1 MLHRVSQVR
10 GNTEWGV
17 QPVCTSRQTQ
27 KNPHSAWAKAGWLSL
42 AVFLKRPQA
51 DIKSAQRLKDR

>member
-1 MLHRVSQVR
+1 M
-10 GNTEWGV
+10 GW
-17 QPVCTSRQTQ
+17 PDDKRQAQ

-51 DIKSAQRLKDR
+51 DIKSAQGLKDS